1 MKAKI
6 WLIVLGVL
14 VVAAAIG
21 AAIFVN
27 FYAMSDNVISLDGD
41 DDGETLTFTCGNMAP
56 GDESSSD
63 YVLEI
68 AFADE
73 VSFTFV
79 EGEESGLLP
88 YLDAEIVLDGVSVYS
103 GPLEEAIGE
112 RLVAPAGED
121 SALTVTF
128 SLDLSVDNSAQ
139 GKSAQFYLDIKPNY
153 T

>member
-1 MKAKI
+1 MKAKT

-14 VVAAAIG
+14 AVAAAIG

-63 YVLEI
+63 YILEI
-68 AFADE
+68 VFADE

>member
-6 WLIVLGVL
+6 WLIILGVL
-14 VVAAAIG
+14 AVAAAIG
-21 AAIFVN
+21 AALFVN
-27 FYAMSDNVISLDGD
+27 YYVASDNVISLDGD

-63 YVLEI
+63 YILEI

-73 VSFTFV
+73 VSFTFT

-121 SALTVTF
+121 SVLTVTF
-128 SLDLSVDNSAQ
+128 SLALSVDNSAQ
-139 GKSAQFYLDIKPNY
+139 GKSSQFYLDIKPNY

>member
-6 WLIVLGVL
+6 WLIILGVL
-14 VVAAAIG
+14 AVAAAIG
-21 AAIFVN
+21 AALFVN
-27 FYAMSDNVISLDGD
+27 YYVASDNVISLDD
-41 DDGETLTFTCGNMAP
+41 NESETLSFTCENMSP

-63 YVLEI
+63 YILEI
-68 AFADE
+68 VFADE

>member
-6 WLIVLGVL
+6 WLIVLGML

>member
-1 MKAKI
+1 MKAKT

-63 YVLEI
+63 YILEI
-68 AFADE
+68 VFADE

>member
-6 WLIVLGVL
+6 WLIILGVL
-14 VVAAAIG
+14 AVAAAIG

-27 FYAMSDNVISLDGD
+27 FYAMSDNVISLDGN

-63 YVLEI
+63 YILEI
-68 AFADE
+68 VFADE

>member
-1 MKAKI
+1 MKAKT

-27 FYAMSDNVISLDGD
+27 FYAMSDNVISLDGN

-63 YVLEI
+63 YILEI
-68 AFADE
+68 VFADE

>member
-6 WLIVLGVL
+6 WLIILGVL
-14 VVAAAIG
+14 AVAAAIG

-63 YVLEI
+63 YILEI
-68 AFADE
+68 VFADE

-139 GKSAQFYLDIKPNY
+139 GKSAQFYLDIRPDY

>member
-6 WLIVLGVL
+6 WLIILGVL
-14 VVAAAIG
+14 AVAAAIG
-21 AAIFVN
+21 AALFVN
-27 FYAMSDNVISLDGD
+27 YYAMSDNVISLDGN

-63 YVLEI
+63 YILEI
-68 AFADE
+68 VFADE

-88 YLDAEIVLDGVSVYS
+88 YLDAEIVLGGVSVYS

>member
-6 WLIVLGVL
+6 WLIILGVL
-14 VVAAAIG
+14 AVAAAIG
-21 AAIFVN
+21 AALFVN
-27 FYAMSDNVISLDGD
+27 YYVASDNVISLEGD
-41 DDGETLTFTCGNMAP
+41 NESETLSFTCENMSP
-56 GDESSSD
+56 GAESSSD